1 MRRRRG
7 ALDFDF
13 PEYKVLL
20 DHDGTPLRIVK
31 RDRTMAERLIEECML
46 IANETVATHLKN
58 TDTVH
63 RYIVFMRTQVKK
75 S

>member
-20 DHDGTPLRIVK
+20 DTEGTPLRIVR
-31 RDRTMAERLIEECML
+31 RDRTLAERLIEECML
-46 IANETVATHLKN
+46 IANETVATHLK
-58 TDTVH
+58 
-63 RYIVFMRTQVKK
+63 
-75 S
+75 

>member
-20 DHDGTPLRIVK
+20 DTEGTPLRIVR
-31 RDRTMAERLIEECML
+31 RDRTLAERLMKMY
-46 IANETVATHLKN
+46 A
-58 TDTVH
+58 
-63 RYIVFMRTQVKK
+63 Y